1 MKLYNYLIMTV
12 LFTDLCSGDQ
22 HLQMTGL
29 DMPQG
34 VTLSHTSAYSA
45 MLPAGNYIFP
55 KIHFASCNGN
65 ISKVVFFTAPV
76 DKDSML
82 ELNIS
87 IWRPTE
93 SKYDKV
99 SEYIIEQALQQD
111 ADLEGSEDYEQISVN
126 ISVPMPVYR
135 GDILGLSL
143 PSPESQETAI
153 SVLAYYNASTNLGL
167 TEGSVSCWNIDK
179 RELSD
184 CHVLALAA
192 HPVIAV
198 YLTDYEDGEN

>member
-1 MKLYNYLIMTV
+1 MNV
-12 LFTDLCSGDQ
+12 LFTDLCPGDQ
-22 HLQMTGL
+22 HPQVTGL
-29 DMPQG
+29 VKPQG
-34 VTLSHTSAYSA
+34 VTLSHTSGYSV
-45 MLPAGNYIFP
+45 MLPAGKYIFP
-55 KIHFASCNGN
+55 KIRFASCNGN

-87 IWRPTE
+87 VWRPIG
-93 SKYDKV
+93 SKYEKV
-99 SEYIIEQALQQD
+99 SEYIIKQALQQGTG
-111 ADLEGSEDYEQISVN
+111 LEGSEDYEQISVN

-143 PSPESQETAI
+143 PSSESQETAI
-153 SVLAYYNASTNLGL
+153 SVLAYYNASTNVGL
-167 TEGSVSCWNIDK
+167 AAESESCWNIDK
-179 RELSD
+179 GELSD
-184 CHVLALAA
+184 CHILALAA